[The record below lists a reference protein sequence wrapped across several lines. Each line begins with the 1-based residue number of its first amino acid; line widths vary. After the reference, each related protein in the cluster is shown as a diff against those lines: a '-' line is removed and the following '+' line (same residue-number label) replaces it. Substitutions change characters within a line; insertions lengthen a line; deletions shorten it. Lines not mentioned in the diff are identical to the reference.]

1 MRYRYCVP
9 DQSSPDSLERI
20 IVVPRN
26 GYANR
31 LQSWAS
37 AAILGAEFDV
47 PVHVLWEPEKI
58 AVSPTRALFDSDLI
72 EQSFISSSEFID
84 LTGRA
89 HQEFPRYLYLDPEQ
103 NVMSL
108 AGHDRGEQGFMLNL
122 MEKLNSNE
130 HAKTLVIT
138 AGGKFHVPG
147 VLDFDAK
154 RRQFYAGIQWSP
166 QIREAVDQL
175 LEDQEF
181 YIGTHWRQ
189 TDRSIAAPTR
199 SSMESAAVILSR
211 LFHTKSVFVAADG
224 QVGSAQLSAALHARG
239 LQPWSS
245 TVASFDRTSDLA
257 GVGAIIDWILL
268 GRAQA
273 IAYSS
278 ESSFGHEAAVAT
290 GHLPES
296 IGLRASRDLQTV
308 RAVRERFDHLLAYLK
323 RQQSG

>member
-1 MRYRYCVP
+1 VRYRYCVP

-37 AAILGAEFDV
+37 AAILGAEFNV

-58 AVSPTRALFDSDLI
+58 AVSPAQALFDSDII
-72 EQSFISSSEFID
+72 EQSFIDSSEFID
-84 LTGRA
+84 LTGRP
-89 HQEFPRYLYLDPEQ
+89 HQEFPRYLYLDAEQ
-103 NVMSL
+103 NVISL
-108 AGHDRGEQGFMLNL
+108 AGHDRGEQGFMFDLV
-122 MEKLNSNE
+122 EQLNSKE
-130 HAKTLVIT
+130 KARTLVIT

-147 VLDFDAK
+147 DLDFDTK
-154 RRQFYAGIQWSP
+154 RRRFYAKIQWSP
-166 QIREAVDQL
+166 QIKEAVDQL
-175 LEDQEF
+175 LENRAI

-224 QVGSAQLSAALHARG
+224 QVSSAQLSAALHARG

-245 TVASFDRTSDLA
+245 TVASFDRTSDSA

-278 ESSFGHEAAVAT
+278 ESSFGNEAAVAT
-290 GHLPES
+290 GHPQES
-296 IGLRASRDLQTV
+296 IGLHASWELQTV
-308 RAVRERFDHLLAYLK
+308 RTARERLNHLLAYLK
-323 RQQSG
+323 RQ